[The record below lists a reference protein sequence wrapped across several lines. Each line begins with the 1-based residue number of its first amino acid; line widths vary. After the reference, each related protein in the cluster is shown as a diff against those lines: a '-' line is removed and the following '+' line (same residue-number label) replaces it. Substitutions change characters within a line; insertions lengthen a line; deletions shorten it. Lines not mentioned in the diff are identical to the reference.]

1 MIHSVRVAPIH
12 TALIA
17 IFSWAIQ
24 LTAQTLPMKLLKNL
38 SRQTTDSITRVVKL

>member
-17 IFSWAIQ
+17 ILFLAVQ
-24 LTAQTLPMKLLKNL
+24 LTAQTLPSETPK
-38 SRQTTDSITRVVKL
+38 I